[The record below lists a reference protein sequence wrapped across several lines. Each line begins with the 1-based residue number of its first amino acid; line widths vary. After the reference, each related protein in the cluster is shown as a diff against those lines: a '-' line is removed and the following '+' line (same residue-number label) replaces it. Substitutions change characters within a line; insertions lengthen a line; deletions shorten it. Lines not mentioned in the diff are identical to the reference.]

1 RLASE
6 LTGWELNVMTV
17 SEAEAKS
24 EAEAREL
31 RELFMK
37 ALDVDEEIANILVQE
52 GFSSIEEVAYVPAAE
67 LLEIEEFD
75 EGIVEELRS
84 RARDYL
90 ATRDAKLQELGRVA
104 DDLRNMEG
112 MDDQLLEALVK
123 HGIRTMEDL
132 AEQSIDDLLGVG
144 GLDEERAAALIMKA
158 REPWFA
164 DQGGDA

>member
-1 RLASE
+1 MVIVMNATAPTRLDEFWRLS
-6 LTGWELNVMTV
+6 
-17 SEAEAKS
+17 S
-24 EAEAREL
+24 R
-31 RELFMK
+31 LFG
-37 ALDVDEEIANILVQE
+37 L
-52 GFSSIEEVAYVPAAE
+52 AY
-67 LLEIEEFD
+67 
-75 EGIVEELRS
+75 RM
-84 RARDYL
+84 
-90 ATRDAKLQELGRVA
+90 LGRVA